1 MLTQRATVRLPHGVH
16 SAIAHRL
23 HHAAGDFSSS
33 VFLRW
38 GEETASLRSIVAVLA
53 LGIQVGS
60 EIEILADG
68 TDEVEAVAAV
78 IAMVQSTTDA

>member
-1 MLTQRATVRLPHGVH
+1 MFKQRATVRLPYGVH

-23 HHAAGDFSSS
+23 HKTASTFSSS
-33 VFLRW
+33 VFLRS

-53 LGIQVGS
+53 LGIQVGT

-68 TDEVEAVAAV
+68 PDESEAVAAV
-78 IAMVQSTTDA
+78 IAMVQSTTED

>member
-1 MLTQRATVRLPHGVH
+1 MIQQRATVRLPHGIH
-16 SAIAHRL
+16 SEIAHRL
-23 HHAAGDFSSS
+23 HHVASHFSSS

-53 LGIQVGS
+53 LGIEVGT

-68 TDEVEAVAAV
+68 ADEVEAVAAV
-78 IAMVQSTTDA
+78 AAMVQSTTDA